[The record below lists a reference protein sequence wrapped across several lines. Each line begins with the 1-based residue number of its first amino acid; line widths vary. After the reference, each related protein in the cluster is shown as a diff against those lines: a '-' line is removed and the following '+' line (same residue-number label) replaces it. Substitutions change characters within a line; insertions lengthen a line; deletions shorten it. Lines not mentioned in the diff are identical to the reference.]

1 MKNLIIKK
9 EFTHF
14 KVAFNTPLT
23 ACNCHLSPSR
33 TFHHPTWK
41 PVPMAQSQPTLT
53 HCRPLPSVSGPGS
66 SCLASWCRQV
76 RAPGGQQVPGS
87 QLLPANSGGEG
98 VECQGEGT
106 ALRSSPSPSA
116 PPRGRPAAPVG
127 HLGGGVLAAPPQTW
141 HSLQK
146 VAWPHPHWGRQW
158 GPRGH
163 TNDWPGF
170 PGDRASQDWLGSF
183 LTAR

>member
-1 MKNLIIKK
+1 MQLPPVSFQNFSSPHM
-9 EFTHF
+9 EASAHGAVTAHPD
-14 KVAFNTPLT
+14 PLQIPPICLRPRKQLPGILVQ
-23 ACNCHLSPSR
+23 AGEG
-33 TFHHPTWK
+33 TW
-41 PVPMAQSQPTLT
+41 
-53 HCRPLPSVSGPGS
+53 RPAGS
-66 SCLASWCRQV
+66 WEPAAASKQR
-76 RAPGGQQVPGS
+76 
-87 QLLPANSGGEG
+87 GEG

-127 HLGGGVLAAPPQTW
+127 HLGGGVLAAPAQTW